1 MNCLNITFFDYHCI
15 KCIFDA
21 VVCVCVCV
29 WLYMYMHVCECI
41 SAYMCVCVCVCVC
54 VCMYVRVCV
63 EMGCGRL
70 RLGPVYRAFSIFTD
84 IFALA
89 EVVHILTP
97 MTLCFEELRKLGC

>member
-41 SAYMCVCVCVCVC
+41 IAYMCVCVC